1 MLKAWGINMAKN
13 KPWED
18 MDKLGKLVNSYTS
31 TRIENASKEQMIRF
45 SKMPHEVI
53 DELIKVGYADPE
65 DRQNW
70 APSLQELN
78 TFMRSWTSLEGHEGA
93 EITGHGYIIMPPR
106 DDARVTLEGIAGKG
120 LSVLGMQDAIAEL
133 RHADDF
139 EFNIEDGVFY
149 SWWD

>member
-1 MLKAWGINMAKN
+1 MAKN

-31 TRIENASKEQMIRF
+31 TRIENASKSQLIRF
-45 SKMPHEVI
+45 SGMPHEVI
-53 DELIKVGYADPE
+53 DELLKEGYAEPE
-65 DRQNW
+65 ENQNFS
-70 APSLQELN
+70 PSIREFY
-78 TFMRSWTSLEGHEGA
+78 TFMKTWTSLEGHEGA
-93 EITGHGYIIMPPR
+93 EITAHGYIIMPPR